1 MLQLI
6 INPLLPLI
14 KWAWHLVFFFF
25 NPLNQPFIP
34 TGPVMAAEE
43 KLLVVVGIL
52 EGEDESLYYYYVL
65 IMAED

>member
-1 MLQLI
+1 MGVALGI
-6 INPLLPLI
+6 
-14 KWAWHLVFFFF
+14 F
-25 NPLNQPFIP
+25 NPFTQQVIP

-65 IMAED
+65 IMAEDH

>member
-6 INPLLPLI
+6 INPLLPLF
-14 KWAWHLVFFFF
+14 KWAWHLVFF
-25 NPLNQPFIP
+25 NPFTQPVIP

-52 EGEDESLYYYYVL
+52 EGEDESLYYYYML
-65 IMAED
+65 IMAEDH